1 MNNDIKGV
9 RDYIVRFVE
18 FQEIKINAQAK
29 LDLLLAE
36 SNSIIASQERNK
48 ALELEVKINA
58 QRTYLARINNI
69 IKDWGNAL
77 ASLSQTYNK
86 SEYEMFNTL
95 IIRGVPPKKTKWG
108 LQTCYNFRSQVFRD
122 IEKLTKKEDN

>member
-1 MNNDIKGV
+1 MKKRGILLV
-9 RDYIVRFVE
+9 LAILIAIVGSYF
-18 FQEIKINAQAK
+18 
-29 LDLLLAE
+29 LLL
-36 SNSIIASQERNK
+36 NRYKN
-48 ALELEVKINA
+48 N
-58 QRTYLARINNI
+58 INNI

-95 IIRGVPPKKTKWG
+95 IIRGVPPKKTKWS